1 MLAICFHKERIT
13 YDLSKQYLQRV
24 LIFFLLAIVFPQHNC
39 KILGFVFHENMCGEQ
54 LNWCELWIGTYKFW
68 SESNGIIRN
77 EKHEYVD
84 VLWLILGVWAESKI
98 ELENYRI
105 RCCLI

>member
-1 MLAICFHKERIT
+1 MCFHKERIT
-13 YDLSKQYLQRV
+13 YDLSKQLFTKS
-24 LIFFLLAIVFPQHNC
+24 LGFALLAIVFPLHNC
-39 KILGFVFHENMCGEQ
+39 KILGFVFHENMYGEQ

-84 VLWLILGVWAESKI
+84 MLWLILGVWAESKI

-105 RCCLI
+105 HCCLI